1 MNRQFICA
9 TEDQIS
15 IEDCQMYFAKSKG
28 LRFKV
33 LLAQNK

>member
-15 IEDCQMYFAKSKG
+15 IEDCQMYFANSKG
-28 LRFKV
+28 LKFKA
-33 LLAQNK
+33 LLAQSK